1 MRPHWEVLMTLKGKG
16 ALVKGSSR
24 GIGRGIALKLAERG
38 ARVAVHYYQN
48 EDAAKS
54 TLAKIREFG
63 SDGFLVQA
71 DVCRPREISR
81 IFQQVEVE
89 FRKLDIFVS
98 NARTEAPTFNQE
110 PMDTLDKWDTAVNSQ
125 AKAALCRNL

>member
-1 MRPHWEVLMTLKGKG
+1 MRRKSNRQGHRFEACGKG
-16 ALVKGSSR
+16 STCCSS
-24 GIGRGIALKLAERG
+24 LLL
-38 ARVAVHYYQN
+38 N

-81 IFQQVEVE
+81 IFQQVEAE
-89 FRKLDIFVS
+89 FRKLDILVS
-98 NARTEAPTFNQE
+98 NARTEVPTFYQE
-110 PMDTLDKWDTAVNSQ
+110 PMEITLDKQRYRVPHIRRSPQATHPCASHGFSVLNSLP
-125 AKAALCRNL
+125 AAQ